1 MANNTKTNTPKKSQQ
16 QQQPQRSAP
25 RKPLKKQPSL
35 TKLQKQPSLTKPSK
49 SRAEALR
56 APLAAVNAPPG
67 FERKAPRAIAFA
79 GAAPTNAR
87 WAKTPKAAR
96 RAAKPQKKPHYDL
109 DIQCVVTPRN
119 SRWAK
124 TPKNAAPRL
133 HAFSDASSSDAPRLR
148 AFSQDSDASSFE
160 PEFALE
166 VDDGVAADAE
176 LLDAYFP
183 MDLPFA
189 LL

>member
-1 MANNTKTNTPKKSQQ
+1 MANNTKTNTPTKQ

-25 RKPLKKQPSL
+25 RKPLKKQTSL

-67 FERKAPRAIAFA
+67 FERKAPRAIAFD

-87 WAKTPKAAR
+87 WAKTPKAAAR

-124 TPKNAAPRL
+124 TPKNA
-133 HAFSDASSSDAPRLR
+133 APRLR

-183 MDLPFA
+183 MELPFA

>member
-1 MANNTKTNTPKKSQQ
+1 MCRPCCASYSFTSS
-16 QQQPQRSAP
+16 SALSVAMLRASSDMWDDIP
-25 RKPLKKQPSL
+25 EDM
-35 TKLQKQPSLTKPSK
+35 KLF
-49 SRAEALR
+49 ALR

-87 WAKTPKAAR
+87 WAKTPKAAAR

-133 HAFSDASSSDAPRLR
+133 RAFSDASSSDAPRLR

>member
-1 MANNTKTNTPKKSQQ
+1 MANNTKTNTPTKQ

-25 RKPLKKQPSL
+25 RKPLK
-35 TKLQKQPSLTKPSK
+35 KQPSLTKPSK

-67 FERKAPRAIAFA
+67 FERKAPRAIALV

-87 WAKTPKAAR
+87 WAKTPEAAR

-124 TPKNAAPRL
+124 TPKNA
-133 HAFSDASSSDAPRLR
+133 APRLR

-183 MDLPFA
+183 MELPFA